1 MPTDHLTPL
10 IKGYVE
16 INDVT
21 DRDNPVQLVSKSNA
35 INFENFSICLA
46 AGAAYQPEGYIYEM
60 VFGNGAALIT
70 GTGTI
75 TYLPPNVTG
84 MDAQLYN
91 QTYSQVVNNMSPT
104 NPDVNNNFIRINH
117 KAGNYYTDIIVTCL
131 LPTGIPVYQDAFD
144 TATDMTNA
152 YVFNELGLK
161 TKSSLPTGG
170 FLITHLVHNPVQKSL
185 NREIE
190 IVYTIRIQSV

>member
-1 MPTDHLTPL
+1 METPINHITGHVL
-10 IKGYVE
+10 IKDTQSQK
-16 INDVT
+16 I
-21 DRDNPVQLVSKSNA
+21 LVDQYNS

-46 AGAAYQPEGYIYEM
+46 AGGAYQPEGYIYEM

-75 TYLPPNVTG
+75 TYLPPNVIG

-91 QTYSQVVNNMSPT
+91 QTYSQVVNNLSPT

-117 KAGNYYTDIIVTCL
+117 KAGNFYTDIIVTCL
-131 LPTGIPVYQDAFD
+131 LPTGIPQGEDAFD

-152 YVFNELGLK
+152 YIFNELGLK
-161 TKSSLPTGG
+161 TKSSSVNGG
-170 FLITHLVHNPVQKSL
+170 LLITHLVHNPVQKSL

-190 IVYTIRIQSV
+190 VVYTIRIQSV

>member
-1 MPTDHLTPL
+1 MQTDNIRTLV
-10 IKGYVE
+10 KGYVE
-16 INDVT
+16 IHDVT
-21 DRDNPVQLVSKSNA
+21 DRSNPVQLVSKTNS

-91 QTYSQVVNNMSPT
+91 QTYSQVINNLSPT

-117 KAGNYYTDIIVTCL
+117 KAGNFYTDIIVTCL
-131 LPTGIPVYQDAFD
+131 LATGSPPYQDAFD
-144 TATDMTNA
+144 TATDMTND

-161 TKSSLPTGG
+161 TKSSSINGG
-170 FLITHLVHNPVQKSL
+170 LLITHLVHNPVQKSL

-190 IVYTIRIQSV
+190 VVYTIRIQSV

>member
-1 MPTDHLTPL
+1 MIRDAQTQ
-10 IKGYVE
+10 E
-16 INDVT
+16 I
-21 DRDNPVQLVSKSNA
+21 LVDQYNA

-91 QTYSQVVNNMSPT
+91 QTYSQVVNTMSPE

-117 KAGNYYTDIIVTCL
+117 KSGNYFTDIIVTCL
-131 LPTGIPVYQDAFD
+131 LPAGVPEGEDAFD
-144 TATDMTNA
+144 TATDMTTP
-152 YVFNELGLK
+152 YIFNELGLK
-161 TKSSLPTGG
+161 TKSSAFYGG
-170 FLITHLVHNPVQKSL
+170 LLITHLVHNPVQKSL

-190 IVYTIRIQSV
+190 VVYTIRIQSV

>member
-1 MPTDHLTPL
+1 METP
-10 IKGYVE
+10 INKITGHVRIRDTQTQE
-16 INDVT
+16 I
-21 DRDNPVQLVSKSNA
+21 LVDQYNA
-35 INFENFSICLA
+35 INYENFSVCLA

-91 QTYSQVVNNMSPT
+91 QTYAQVVNTMSPE

-117 KAGNYYTDIIVTCL
+117 KSGNYFTDIIVTCL
-131 LPTGIPVYQDAFD
+131 LPAGLPEGQDAFD
-144 TATDMTNA
+144 TATDMTSA
-152 YVFNELGLK
+152 YIFNELGLK
-161 TKSSLPTGG
+161 TKSSAFYGG
-170 FLITHLVHNPVQKSL
+170 LLITHLVHNPVQKSL

-190 IVYTIRIQSV
+190 VVYTIRIQSV